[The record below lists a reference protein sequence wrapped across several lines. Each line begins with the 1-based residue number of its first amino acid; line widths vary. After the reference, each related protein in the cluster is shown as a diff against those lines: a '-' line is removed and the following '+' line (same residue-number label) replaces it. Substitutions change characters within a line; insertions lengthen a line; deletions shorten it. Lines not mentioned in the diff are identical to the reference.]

1 LKVATVNPEVATGG
15 IKTTNGNRTMAN
27 GDVSSPALPQT
38 IHARAIAIMTSAS
51 APKTVK
57 GLKVA
62 TVNPE
67 VATGGIK
74 TTNGNRTMAN
84 GDVSSP
90 ALPRVH
96 SENPVAS
103 GDVSSPALPRTI
115 HARAIAITTSASAP
129 KTVKGSKAAI
139 SPAPIVS
146 DRATTA
152 PDLATTED
160 IATPAHHQIMIA
172 HAIVTTTSAIAPKT
186 VKELKV
192 ATVNP
197 EVATG
202 GIKTTNGNRTMANGD
217 VSSPALLPIIHA
229 RVIATTI
236 SASVLRTAKRSY
248 PAILK
253 ALKSTFRYWNFLL
266 VCLYI
271 GIICKDPK

>member
-1 LKVATVNPEVATGG
+1 
-15 IKTTNGNRTMAN
+15 M
-27 GDVSSPALPQT
+27 
-38 IHARAIAIMTSAS
+38 
-51 APKTVK
+51 
-57 GLKVA
+57 
-62 TVNPE
+62 
-67 VATGGIK
+67 
-74 TTNGNRTMAN
+74 
-84 GDVSSP
+84 
-90 ALPRVH
+90 
-96 SENPVAS
+96 
-103 GDVSSPALPRTI
+103 
-115 HARAIAITTSASAP
+115 TSASAP

-160 IATPAHHQIMIA
+160 IATPAHRQIMIA
-172 HAIVTTTSAIAPKT
+172 RAIVTITSVIVRQM

-197 EVATG
+197 EVATGGIKTTNGNRTMANGDVSSPALPRTIHARAIAIMTSASAPKTVKGLKVATINPEVVTG